1 VRVAAEKGQ
10 ISDSQLTHGI
20 AGLTAELIQVMSA
33 AARARA
39 LCHSAPLIRIRG
51 TLARHRRRHRRSRG
65 NAISRALI
73 SSQAGIK
80 ASYAHYSFVA
90 RARVSDAEHVRPR
103 HPISA
108 AAAAAATAAAL

>member
-10 ISDSQLTHGI
+10 ISDSQLTHGS

-51 TLARHRRRHRRSRG
+51 TLARRHRRRG

-103 HPISA
+103 RPISA
-108 AAAAAATAAAL
+108 AAAATAL